1 MKNKKLAEYNHLKI
15 EPKWR
20 KVWEKKWVNKTKDTT
35 KGKKFY
41 ILDMFPYPSGSGL
54 HVGHPRGYVAT
65 DVYSRYKKMY
75 GFNVLHPMGWD
86 AFGLPAENYAIK
98 MKMNPKVMDKV
109 NVKRYKDQISILGLN
124 YDWTREIN
132 TTDPNY
138 YKWTQWIFLQM
149 FKKGLAFESYEP
161 INWCPSCKTGLS
173 NEDLED
179 GKCERCGGVI
189 EKKPMRQWVLRIT
202 KYADRLLED
211 LNATDSTAK
220 LDYSPT
226 GIPCFTQIVEP
237 GVVRKDKPFTERN
250 SIMAIVKHWS
260 EDKYIGLKWK
270 KVAWKTLIT
279 GGVEKG
285 QTPEQAAFAEIK
297 EETGYTN
304 LKLVRHLG
312 NLDSKFFHVPK
323 DENRFAH
330 FDVYYFELIDGKKEE
345 IGVEEQAKH
354 EVLWLKSVEMEK
366 FLTPESH
373 IYAWLTM
380 YGKKEFTG
388 CRPTLDWPEHVKE
401 AQRNWIGRSEG
412 AELEFQ
418 IVNSDKKIKVFTTR
432 ADTLFG
438 VTYVVLAPEAK
449 LVQELKPQIKN
460 WSEIEKYIVD
470 SKAKTEIERTAV
482 NKTKTGVE
490 LKGIF
495 VTNPASGEKIPVWVS
510 DYVLADYGTG
520 AVMAVPAHDERDYA
534 FAKKYN
540 LPIKEVISGGSIAE
554 KAYTD
559 EGVLINSGKFSGLNS
574 DLAKGEITKAFGQE
588 KISYKLKDWVFSR
601 QRYWGEPI
609 PLIHCEKCGVV
620 AVPEKDLPVKL
631 PDVKFY
637 EPTGTGESP
646 LAAITKWV
654 NVKCPKCGDKGK
666 RETNTMPQW
675 AGSSW
680 YYLRYIDP
688 KNKKSLIDKK
698 KEKYWSPV
706 DLYVG
711 GGEHNTRH
719 LIYARFW
726 HKFLFDIGVVS
737 NKEPFSKLMNLGMI
751 LGSDGRKMSKR
762 WGNVVNPDDVV
773 KNVGAD
779 TLRVYEMFMGPFD
792 QEIAWSTDN
801 MVGSRRFLDKVWR
814 LQDNFPQSPLNLEG
828 KVKSGFP
835 PSLDKEGSGAVDFEI
850 LLNKTIKKV
859 TEDILNFNFNTAI
872 SAFMILVNSAEKT
885 ELTKKEYEIIL
896 KLLAPFAPH
905 MTEEIWANLGNK
917 KSIHLEKWPDYD
929 EKKIVS
935 EKIMIMVQI
944 NGKPRASFEM
954 PVGSSQDEVEKVSF
968 AREDVSKWLI
978 GKEIKKKMFIKEKIL
993 SIITD

>member
-1 MKNKKLAEYNHLKI
+1 MNEYNHLKI

-20 KVWEKKWVNKTKDTT
+20 KVWEKKGINKTKDTT

-41 ILDMFPYPSGSGL
+41 VLDMFPYPSGKGL
-54 HVGHPRGYVAT
+54 HVGHPRGYIAT
-65 DVYSRYKKMY
+65 DVYSRYKKMH

-86 AFGLPAENYAIK
+86 SFGLPAENYAIK
-98 MKMNPKVMDKV
+98 NKINPKIADKQ
-109 NVKRYKDQISILGLN
+109 NVKRFKKQVSIIGLN

-179 GKCERCGGVI
+179 GRCERCGTLV
-189 EKKPMRQWVLRIT
+189 EKRPMRQWVLKIT

-211 LNATDSTAK
+211 L
-220 LDYSPT
+220 
-226 GIPCFTQIVEP
+226 
-237 GVVRKDKPFTERN
+237 KDLN
-250 SIMAIVKHWS
+250 W
-260 EDKYIGLKWK
+260 
-270 KVAWKTLIT
+270 
-279 GGVEKG
+279 
-285 QTPEQAAFAEIK
+285 AE
-297 EETGYTN
+297 N
-304 LKLVRHLG
+304 
-312 NLDSKFFHVPK
+312 
-323 DENRFAH
+323 
-330 FDVYYFELIDGKKEE
+330 
-345 IGVEEQAKH
+345 
-354 EVLWLKSVEMEK
+354 
-366 FLTPESH
+366 
-373 IYAWLTM
+373 
-380 YGKKEFTG
+380 
-388 CRPTLDWPEHVKE
+388 VKE
-401 AQRNWIGRSEG
+401 SQRNWIGRSEG
-412 AELEFQ
+412 AELEFP

-449 LVQELKPQIKN
+449 LVQELKSQIKN
-460 WSEIEKYIVD
+460 WSEIEKYITE
-470 SKAKTEIERTAV
+470 SKTKTEIERTAV

-490 LKGIF
+490 LKGVF
-495 VTNPASGEKIPVWVS
+495 VINPTTSEKAPVWIS

-520 AVMAVPAHDERDYA
+520 AVMAVPAHDERDFA
-534 FAKKYN
+534 FAQKYN
-540 LPIKEVISGGSIAE
+540 LPIIEVISGGNVAE

-559 EGVLINSGKFSGLNS
+559 EGILINSGKFSGLNS

-654 NVKCPKCGDKGK
+654 NVKCPKCGGKGK

-688 KNKKSLIDKK
+688 KNKKALVDKK

-737 NKEPFSKLMNLGMI
+737 HKEPFSKLMNLGMI

-801 MVGSRRFLDKVWR
+801 MVGSRRFLDKVWK
-814 LQDNFPQSPLNLEG
+814 LQDRIVNKKTIENKDSE
-828 KVKSGFP
+828 
-835 PSLDKEGSGAVDFEI
+835 A
-850 LLNKTIKKV
+850 LLHKTIKKV

-872 SAFMILVNSAEKT
+872 SAFMIFINAAEKT
-885 ELTKKEYEIIL
+885 ELTRIEYEVIL

-917 KSIHLEKWPDYD
+917 KSIHLDKWPEFD
-929 EKKIVS
+929 EKKIMS
-935 EKIMIMVQI
+935 DKIMIMVQI

-954 PVGSSQDEVEKVSF
+954 PLGSSQAEVEKASF

>member
-1 MKNKKLAEYNHLKI
+1 MKEYNHLKI

-20 KVWEKKWVNKTKDTT
+20 KVWEKKGVNKTKDTT

-65 DVYSRYKKMY
+65 DVYSRYKKMH

-86 AFGLPAENYAIK
+86 SFGLPAENYAIK
-98 MKMNPKVMDKV
+98 MKVNPKVMDKV

-179 GKCERCGGVI
+179 GKCERCGTVV
-189 EKKPMRQWVLRIT
+189 EKKPMRQWVLKIT
-202 KYADRLLED
+202 KYADRLIED
-211 LNATDSTAK
+211 L
-220 LDYSPT
+220 
-226 GIPCFTQIVEP
+226 
-237 GVVRKDKPFTERN
+237 KDLN
-250 SIMAIVKHWS
+250 W
-260 EDKYIGLKWK
+260 
-270 KVAWKTLIT
+270 
-279 GGVEKG
+279 
-285 QTPEQAAFAEIK
+285 AENIK
-297 EETGYTN
+297 
-304 LKLVRHLG
+304 
-312 NLDSKFFHVPK
+312 D
-323 DENRFAH
+323 
-330 FDVYYFELIDGKKEE
+330 
-345 IGVEEQAKH
+345 
-354 EVLWLKSVEMEK
+354 
-366 FLTPESH
+366 
-373 IYAWLTM
+373 
-380 YGKKEFTG
+380 
-388 CRPTLDWPEHVKE
+388 

-449 LVQELKPQIKN
+449 LVQELKSQIKN

-490 LKGIF
+490 LKGVF
-495 VTNPASGEKIPVWVS
+495 VINPTTSEKVPVWIS

-554 KAYTD
+554 KAYTN

-609 PLIHCEKCGVV
+609 PLIHCGKCGVV

-654 NVKCPKCGDKGK
+654 NVKCPKCGGKGK

-688 KNKKSLIDKK
+688 KNKKALVNKK

-726 HKFLFDIGVVS
+726 HKFLFDIGVV
-737 NKEPFSKLMNLGMI
+737 NRKEPFMKLMNLGMI

-872 SAFMILVNSAEKT
+872 SAFMILVNSAEKMPARIHSDEGG

-935 EKIMIMVQI
+935 EKIIIMVQI

>member
-1 MKNKKLAEYNHLKI
+1 MKEYNHLKI

-20 KVWEKKWVNKTKDTT
+20 KVWEKKGVNKTKDTT

-41 ILDMFPYPSGSGL
+41 ILDMFPYPSGQGL
-54 HVGHPRGYVAT
+54 HVGHPRGFVAT
-65 DVYSRYKKMY
+65 DVYSRYKRMH

-98 MKMNPKVMDKV
+98 MKVNPKVMDKV

-173 NEDLED
+173 NEDLE
-179 GKCERCGGVI
+179 GANCERCGTLV
-189 EKKPMRQWVLRIT
+189 EKKPMRQWVLKIT
-202 KYADRLLED
+202 KYADRLIED
-211 LNATDSTAK
+211 L
-220 LDYSPT
+220 
-226 GIPCFTQIVEP
+226 
-237 GVVRKDKPFTERN
+237 KDLN
-250 SIMAIVKHWS
+250 W
-260 EDKYIGLKWK
+260 
-270 KVAWKTLIT
+270 
-279 GGVEKG
+279 
-285 QTPEQAAFAEIK
+285 AENIK
-297 EETGYTN
+297 
-304 LKLVRHLG
+304 
-312 NLDSKFFHVPK
+312 D
-323 DENRFAH
+323 
-330 FDVYYFELIDGKKEE
+330 
-345 IGVEEQAKH
+345 
-354 EVLWLKSVEMEK
+354 
-366 FLTPESH
+366 
-373 IYAWLTM
+373 
-380 YGKKEFTG
+380 
-388 CRPTLDWPEHVKE
+388 

-460 WSEIEKYIVD
+460 WPEIEKYITD
-470 SKAKTEIERTAV
+470 SKSKTEIERTAV
-482 NKTKTGVE
+482 DKSKTGVE

-495 VTNPASGEKIPVWVS
+495 VINPTTSEKVPVWIS

-520 AVMAVPAHDERDYA
+520 AVMAVPAHDERDFA
-534 FAKKYN
+534 FAQKYN

-631 PDVKFY
+631 PDVRFY

-654 NVKCPKCGDKGK
+654 NVKCPKCGGKGK

-814 LQDNFPQSPLNLEG
+814 IGQNLLEKQSSPLNGVPNRSED
-828 KVKSGFP
+828 VS
-835 PSLDKEGSGAVDFEI
+835 KENFEI

-872 SAFMILVNSAEKT
+872 SAFMILVNSAEKMPARIHSDEGG